1 MQEHEHTDS
10 MTSDDIEKLR
20 VAPGMQLQAEN
31 DRLKKKLTDLN
42 DETHAVQMQSM
53 KQFESS
59 TGASEAIN
67 KVDSD
72 MKKKYQGTLDQLQEL
87 GVSCMDANLA
97 AKESLAAVSEL
108 GTEMRKSV
116 ERVASELTRIETKVY
131 QKVLDVQASFD
142 SLDCSLNS
150 QANGSSSDEEAK
162 KMTRMK
168 ARFQVQS
175 EEISSLQQTIM
186 ALNLELQNK

>member
-59 TGASEAIN
+59 TGASEAID

-142 SLDCSLNS
+142 WPGIQPHHLWNC
-150 QANGSSSDEEAK
+150 
-162 KMTRMK
+162 
-168 ARFQVQS
+168 
-175 EEISSLQQTIM
+175 
-186 ALNLELQNK
+186 